1 LKEILAETEGNYRH
15 RLQLVAQLC
24 SKQSKC
30 EAYVDDN
37 AGGEALP
44 DLMQHAGCGRFQPK
58 YRRSAEK
65 GRTFDIKL
73 DWTKREN
80 ADDTEVKQ
88 EISAE
93 VVYEIFKQIT
103 DETVRVLGMDP
114 KFSRPDWMIVTVLPV
129 PPLAVRPAVEMDEGG
144 AAHDDL
150 TFQLSDILKCND
162 NIRENEQ
169 SGAAPHVISDAV
181 TYLQFKVATLVDNEL
196 PNMPQSSQV
205 RAERR
210 EWRATRIRPAVF
222 LCVSLLS
229 LPYSSP
235 LFTPLFANLPFYSGV
250 GVPSRPLRSVSRE
263 SLAASVVTSWASAS
277 TFPRERSSRQTPTCP
292 LTRWASRVPSPRR

>member
-1 LKEILAETEGNYRH
+1 MNDPRLKEILAETEDNYRH
-15 RLQLVAQLC
+15 RLQMVAQLC

-44 DLMQHAGCGRFQPK
+44 DMMQHAGCGRFQPK

-114 KFSRPDWMIVTVLPV
+114 KFSRPDWMVVTVLPV
-129 PPLAVRPAVEMDEGG
+129 PPLAVRPAVEMEEGG

-205 RAERR
+205 RAECTGGAC
-210 EWRATRIRPAVF
+210 EGPCESGPASL
-222 LCVSLLS
+222 LCFSVLS
-229 LPYSSP
+229 LPCPSPYSRHWSSSCP
-235 LFTPLFANLPFYSGV
+235 STAGRAYHQGHCAASQGKV
-250 GVPSRPLRSVSRE
+250 WSRP
-263 SLAASVVTSWASAS
+263 W
-277 TFPRERSSRQTPTCP
+277 
-292 LTRWASRVPSPRR
+292 